1 MLKTFQYQAPFI
13 TEGGDTLEGLTLA
26 YRTYGQLNA
35 SADNVVWV
43 CHALTGSADV
53 DRWWAGLFGKGRL
66 LDPERQFIVCAN
78 MLGSCY
84 GSTNP
89 LSPNP
94 STGIPYYYDFPVL
107 TNRDIMRGFELLRR
121 HLGIRRIRCLI
132 GGSMGG
138 QQALEWLIEVP
149 HLFDS
154 AYLIACNARHS
165 AWGIAFNEAQRMA
178 IESDSSWGQRTPTA
192 GLKGMEA
199 ARACAMLS
207 YRHYQTYA
215 LTQSEAEEYSPT
227 GNLRAASYQRHQG
240 KKLRERF
247 HAFSYWWLSKAMD
260 SHDVG
265 RGRGGVEAALAR
277 IRAQVL
283 VLGISTDILFPL
295 AEQQLLAKYIPHAHL
310 RILHS
315 VYGHDAFLIET
326 DAVERFY
333 FDCFAQTESCL
344 FPVS

>member
-1 MLKTFQYQAPFI
+1 MLQTFQYRAPFI
-13 TEGGDTLEGLTLA
+13 TERGDRLEGLTVA
-26 YRTYGQLNA
+26 YRTYGQLNEQ
-35 SADNVVWV
+35 ADNVVWV

-53 DRWWAGLFGKGRL
+53 DQWWARLFGEGRL
-66 LDPERQFIVCAN
+66 LDPARHFIVCAN

-94 STGIPYYYDFPVL
+94 STGTPYYYDFPLL
-107 TNRDIMRGFELLRR
+107 TNRDIVRGFELLRR
-121 HLGIRRIRCLI
+121 HLGIRRIRCII

-149 HLFDS
+149 DLFDS

-165 AWGIAFNEAQRMA
+165 PWGIAFNEAQRMA
-178 IESDSSWGQRTPTA
+178 IEADSSWGLRTPEA

-207 YRHYQTYA
+207 YRHYQSYA
-215 LTQSEAEEYSPT
+215 LTQSETDGSERT
-227 GNLRAASYQRHQG
+227 DDFRAASYQRYQG
-240 KKLRERF
+240 KKLRSRF
-247 HAFSYWWLSKAMD
+247 HAFSYYWLSKAMD

-283 VLGISTDILFPL
+283 VLGISTDVLFPL
-295 AEQQLLAKYIPHAHL
+295 AEQQLLAHYIPHASL

-326 DAVERFY
+326 EAVQRFY
-333 FDCFAQTESCL
+333 FDYFKQSNNCL
-344 FPVS
+344 FAVP